1 MKAKTAESEEQ
12 WVKLK
17 ADFAERKR
25 FRTEIWNLQHIIGK
39 SNKCDK
45 CPLILISSFSRL
57 LASSSESGI
66 SDMEAASTST
76 DNKNSPDHPA
86 PSAGKKEVSE
96 PLLAT
101 HIEDDFEELSEEIP
115 DPFSDDEGDLDALP
129 NDAFLQQPIGMVTS
143 ITSMVNV
150 DIEDEDEE
158 EADEKE
164 EEGLT
169 PIFVPSLS
177 YLAQVKNILSQLRSY
192 DLIFAPPRSQ
202 VSFRQQ
208 CLVLKKE
215 QRWRSLASPCV
226 YP

>member
-76 DNKNSPDHPA
+76 DNKNSPDHSA
-86 PSAGKKEVSE
+86 PSAGKKEVPE

-177 YLAQVKNILSQLRSY
+177 YLAQVANILSQLRSY

>member
-1 MKAKTAESEEQ
+1 
-12 WVKLK
+12 
-17 ADFAERKR
+17 
-25 FRTEIWNLQHIIGK
+25 
-39 SNKCDK
+39 
-45 CPLILISSFSRL
+45 
-57 LASSSESGI
+57 
-66 SDMEAASTST
+66 MEAASTST

-150 DIEDEDEE
+150 DIEDEEEE

-177 YLAQVKNILSQLRSY
+177 YLAQVANILSQLRSY
-192 DLIFAPPRSQ
+192 DRTFVPPRSQ
-202 VSFRQQ
+202 VSSRQQ